1 VHDVPGE
8 SKALRLTKKFLP
20 EIGIDLADI
29 GKKENSSQPDFHVFD
44 MGVTYFIDRKPLK
57 NTEGRGVRFGRSVDG
72 ISFISIG
79 SGGDGEIHFGDHGTV
94 TRLLITWRN
103 MQRDKSFPVL
113 TPQLMME
120 SMRKGKA
127 IQGLIPDSVDAI
139 DWKTVENVTIKKA
152 KPCYYAGGDRFSPS
166 DWLQPY
172 AALWTTVD
180 TGHGNVNLEIDC
192 PVIDETKPLKSGQ

>member
-1 VHDVPGE
+1 
-8 SKALRLTKKFLP
+8 
-20 EIGIDLADI
+20 
-29 GKKENSSQPDFHVFD
+29 
-44 MGVTYFIDRKPLK
+44 
-57 NTEGRGVRFGRSVDG
+57 
-72 ISFISIG
+72 
-79 SGGDGEIHFGDHGTV
+79 
-94 TRLLITWRN
+94 
-103 MQRDKSFPVL
+103 
-113 TPQLMME
+113 
-120 SMRKGKA
+120 MRKGKA